1 MAQHQ
6 LKAASPR
13 ARGVVLQNPDLK
25 ITQQVIPGHPS
36 SEMGGEEAEELREPL
51 KEHGHHRFSE
61 KRSWSVTNTADTVLQ
76 TCSQE
81 ENQDCLTWS

>member
-6 LKAASPR
+6 LKAASPS

-25 ITQQVIPGHPS
+25 ITQQVIPGRPF
-36 SEMGGEEAEELREPL
+36 SEMGGEEAEEPREPL
-51 KEHGHHRFSE
+51 KEHGHRRCSE

-76 TCSQE
+76 TCLWQ

>member
-6 LKAASPR
+6 LKASSPR
-13 ARGVVLQNPDLK
+13 ARCVVLQKPDLK